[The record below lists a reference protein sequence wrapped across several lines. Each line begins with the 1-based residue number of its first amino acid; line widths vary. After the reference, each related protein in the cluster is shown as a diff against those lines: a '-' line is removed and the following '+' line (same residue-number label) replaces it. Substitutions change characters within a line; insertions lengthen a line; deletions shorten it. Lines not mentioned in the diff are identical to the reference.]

1 MYIFHVILYIE
12 THGCCTYILFY
23 DFHTYFIEILWY
35 CKFMIWAIWPLV
47 MKYFHLLLETLFH
60 VMKNIPKYLRN
71 LTLDNGIF
79 PSFSS
84 NENSTSTKI
93 TPKARAIWPLVME
106 YSHYQKNLKLWVWKY
121 STLWFMA
128 KR

>member
-1 MYIFHVILYIE
+1 
-12 THGCCTYILFY
+12 
-23 DFHTYFIEILWY
+23 
-35 CKFMIWAIWPLV
+35 
-47 MKYFHLLLETLFH
+47 
-60 VMKNIPKYLRN
+60 